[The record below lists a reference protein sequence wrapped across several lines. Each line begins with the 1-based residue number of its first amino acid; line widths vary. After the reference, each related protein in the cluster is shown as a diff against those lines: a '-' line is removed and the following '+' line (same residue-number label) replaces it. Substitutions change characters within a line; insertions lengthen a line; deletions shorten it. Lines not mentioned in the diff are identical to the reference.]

1 MKRKETLICITRNET
16 KQNKSEQKE
25 GQRVAY
31 YSNSICMNSS
41 YLGCERD
48 LDQVVYLVSGFFSVP
63 ASSFEFEK
71 GLRSASSIRLRLV

>member
-16 KQNKSEQKE
+16 KQNKSEQKD
-25 GQRVAY
+25 
-31 YSNSICMNSS
+31 
-41 YLGCERD
+41 ERD